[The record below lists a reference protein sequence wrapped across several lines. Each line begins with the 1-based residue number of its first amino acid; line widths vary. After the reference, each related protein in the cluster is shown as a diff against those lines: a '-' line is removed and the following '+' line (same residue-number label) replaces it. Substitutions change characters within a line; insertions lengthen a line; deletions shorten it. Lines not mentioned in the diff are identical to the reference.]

1 MENRY
6 NDIKNSILDSI
17 SVLVAYIY
25 VAVLLLAML
34 LKDHQLDNND
44 LFLAMI
50 SVGAVI
56 VDKIGHRKEIM
67 SQVANPKT
75 LNKFKELITEGKN
88 FLIKEQNYEKAAVV
102 RDIEHIINEDGEKL
116 SHNSI
121 SKMSDI
127 LGFVL
132 RKRKRKCLI

>member
-50 SVGAVI
+50 SVGAERVI
-56 VDKIGHRKEIM
+56 EI
-67 SQVANPKT
+67 
-75 LNKFKELITEGKN
+75 LNNKK
-88 FLIKEQNYEKAAVV
+88 
-102 RDIEHIINEDGEKL
+102 
-116 SHNSI
+116 
-121 SKMSDI
+121 
-127 LGFVL
+127 
-132 RKRKRKCLI
+132 

>member
-1 MENRY
+1 
-6 NDIKNSILDSI
+6 
-17 SVLVAYIY
+17 
-25 VAVLLLAML
+25 
-34 LKDHQLDNND
+34 
-44 LFLAMI
+44 
-50 SVGAVI
+50 
-56 VDKIGHRKEIM
+56 M

-132 RKRKRKCLI
+132 RKEKENV

>member
-56 VDKIGHRKEIM
+56 VDKIGEKKIR
-67 SQVANPKT
+67 
-75 LNKFKELITEGKN
+75 F
-88 FLIKEQNYEKAAVV
+88 FLWKIWNVV
-102 RDIEHIINEDGEKL
+102 
-116 SHNSI
+116 
-121 SKMSDI
+121 
-127 LGFVL
+127 F
-132 RKRKRKCLI
+132 

>member
-6 NDIKNSILDSI
+6 NDIKNNILDSI

-56 VDKIGHRKEIM
+56 VDKIGEKKIRFFWFGW
-67 SQVANPKT
+67 
-75 LNKFKELITEGKN
+75 LNI
-88 FLIKEQNYEKAAVV
+88 
-102 RDIEHIINEDGEKL
+102 
-116 SHNSI
+116 
-121 SKMSDI
+121 
-127 LGFVL
+127 
-132 RKRKRKCLI
+132 C